1 MGQLSRHSLTG
12 SSSQGFARLQSSL
25 QEGLGSIT
33 VEQPNEIKV
42 RGRFLVMK
50 VLTKPIPVGVCGD
63 DFKSTPE
70 I

>member
-1 MGQLSRHSLTG
+1 MSAVWNSYQHTRVGAAQCLL
-12 SSSQGFARLQSSL
+12 
-25 QEGLGSIT
+25 IT

-63 DFKSTPE
+63 DSKSTPE